1 MVRSV
6 PPSIA
11 LIRSLDHG
19 ATWSA
24 PIQISVP
31 HHPARSGAGS
41 PVIAACGAG
50 VTIAWTD
57 DGVGSN
63 PGPDLNSDLFVIQV
77 LNGVPGAPIHVTDD
91 TGIEVE
97 PELLV
102 NPQGTVYLSWT
113 GANGV
118 TFASLPN
125 CATVAQ

>member
-1 MVRSV
+1 MVRSD
-6 PPSIA
+6 PNQRAAPSGPLRRGFA
-11 LIRSLDHG
+11 SNRR
-19 ATWSA
+19 
-24 PIQISVP
+24 V
-31 HHPARSGAGS
+31 
-41 PVIAACGAG
+41 GAG